1 MNIETTAVINMLK
14 EDSSEKTLLIA
25 YGELKKLK
33 NKDDEAKKLLAET
46 CFLLAAIS
54 KNKKLRESYA
64 KEAIEIYDELK
75 IDKLKDATPILWW
88 LLPDQMHEGVVK
100 SRILE
105 A

>member
-1 MNIETTAVINMLK
+1 MNTETSAIINMLK
-14 EDSSEKTLLIA
+14 EDSSENTLLIG
-25 YGELKKLK
+25 YGKLKNLK
-33 NKDDEAKKLLAET
+33 NKDKYAKKLLAET

-54 KNKKLRESYA
+54 KEKKLRASYA

-75 IDKLKDATPILWW
+75 IDKLTDATPILWW